1 MTDRRPAVH
10 VTANRERVALGARV
24 KARTR
29 GTVDAVVAIDVPRDV
44 LARISVYAGPRG
56 LTVSQA
62 MLEAAERMIATEQE
76 GD

>member
-1 MTDRRPAVH
+1 MH
-10 VTANRERVALGARV
+10 VTAKRERVVLGAQV

-29 GTVDAVVAIDVPRDV
+29 GTVNAVVAIHVPRDL
-44 LARISVYAGPRG
+44 LARISAYAGPRG

-62 MLEAAERMIATEQE
+62 MLEAAERLIASTEQE